1 VNWNGVSTLIVIAV
15 VFGALFRKRL
25 LAWLA
30 RRRQDNA
37 KPRAVPPEIIP
48 PTPFDQAA
56 LSSRLYELDKVFG
69 PFGSSAAHPS
79 DLYAQGD
86 FKEAVRLLAM
96 PNVPFET
103 VMQYVEGNSWS
114 LSSAALAALR
124 RRPECALA
132 IDRVL
137 RQCDHFAPW
146 TMYFALEF
154 LFEAEPLR
162 PIGAPLAR
170 AKEWWID
177 NRWMPN
183 IFRDYLVRCT
193 DRGDTIAFGPSLWA
207 AGTAPNALIRRFL
220 QTIAHPAAAI
230 LTKEIDDATP
240 PASSST
246 ASSAPEDVGTLKKV
260 GQFWTSERDA
270 EFLVEPADWSKAFAL
285 AENAV
290 RQNSPRS
297 LLVSGEPLVGKSS
310 FLRLLAAKIARDG
323 WTVFE
328 ARGADLQA
336 DQIYIGQ
343 LEGRIRQVIDEMANA
358 RRMIWYI
365 PDIVQLAM
373 SGTHSGQSATILDQI
388 IPAISAGRLVVWA
401 EASPKGMARL
411 LRINPSLR
419 GLFEIV
425 AIEPMSAANTLPLAR
440 DVMEQMADRANI
452 RFESDCAEVARDT
465 VSQYMGSSALP
476 GSVLLMLK
484 LTAVRAEKKD
494 EVISARQILE
504 TLSQLSGLPL
514 AILDTREQIDLTSVR
529 DFFNV
534 RVLGQ
539 DEAVGAVVD
548 RIAML
553 KAGLNDPGKPI
564 GVFLFAGPTGT
575 GKTELAKAV
584 SEYLFGS
591 AERLIRLDMSEFQTH
606 DSMSKILGQSSSSAF
621 EADSLISRVRKQPFS
636 VLLLDEFEKSHPMI
650 WDLFLQAFDEG
661 RLTDAM
667 GQTADLRHC
676 LIILTSNLGATAHRS
691 LGLGFAPQE
700 DVFTKEQVLRA
711 IAQTYRP
718 EFQNRLDKVIVF
730 RPLTRELMRGILKK
744 ELASLLE
751 RRGLRDRSWAIEW
764 ESSALEFLLE
774 RGFSP
779 EMGARPL
786 KRAIDQYVVA
796 PLAAI
801 IVERRFPEGEQFLF
815 VRSDGNGIQAEF
827 VDPDAKPPA
836 DGEAFVEAP
845 SAAAPPSLVAV
856 VLAPG
861 GSRAEFQMLQDE
873 YADIERVQ
881 QSAEWTGLKDDLAE
895 DMATADFWTRPDRF
909 GVLARF
915 ALMDR
920 VKSATETAKALRG
933 RLERYGRSP
942 SHYSAQLSGRM
953 ALQLFLIQ
961 EGIRDALE
969 NAPIELALVIEP
981 VFEGTTDRLATLGWC
996 QRLGSMYRAWA
1007 GKRRMQIL
1015 EIQGVGKDKETPILM
1030 VSGFGAHRILA
1041 PEAGL
1046 HVFELS
1052 EGAAGRVTA
1061 RVRLAAVPLGDVPA
1075 AKERKLI
1082 VTALDEAPRA
1092 NAVVRRYREEP
1103 PLVRDAAGKW
1113 RSGRLDLVMGGDFDL
1128 LQAGE
1133 R

>member
-1 VNWNGVSTLIVIAV
+1 M
-15 VFGALFRKRL
+15 RL
-25 LAWLA
+25 LTA
-30 RRRQDNA
+30 
-37 KPRAVPPEIIP
+37 
-48 PTPFDQAA
+48 
-56 LSSRLYELDKVFG
+56 
-69 PFGSSAAHPS
+69 
-79 DLYAQGD
+79 
-86 FKEAVRLLAM
+86 
-96 PNVPFET
+96 PNVPLAT
-103 VMQYVEGNSWS
+103 VMQFVEGNSWS
-114 LSSAALAALR
+114 LSSLGLAALR
-124 RRPECALA
+124 QRGDKDPYTVQ
-132 IDRVL
+132 RVL
-137 RQCDHFAPW
+137 RQCEHYAPW
-146 TMYFALEF
+146 TIHFALEL
-154 LFEAEPLR
+154 LFEAEPRILPGEPVLR
-162 PIGAPLAR
+162 AR
-170 AKEWWID
+170 DWWPD

-183 IFRDYLVRCT
+183 IFRDYLERCSL
-193 DRGDTIAFGPSLWA
+193 RGDEATFGSGKLQ
-207 AGTAPNALIRRFL
+207 GVNAS
-220 QTIAHPAAAI
+220 
-230 LTKEIDDATP
+230 TKEIIKKFLERVPLQFAGVLAQELDIDALDAGEIDGSEPSGQSSP
-240 PASSST
+240 PPSIDNTSILFQ
-246 ASSAPEDVGTLKKV
+246 VGR
-260 GQFWTSERDA
+260 FWNDKDLD
-270 EFLVEPADWSKAFAL
+270 FLVEPEVWRKAFAAAGATL
-285 AENAV
+285 Q
-290 RQNSPRS
+290 QNPPRS
-297 LLVSGEPLVGKSS
+297 VLVSGEPLVGKSS
-310 FLRLLAAKIARDG
+310 FLSLLAKKIAPDG
-323 WTVFE
+323 WSVFE

-343 LEGRIRQVIDEMANA
+343 LEGRIRQVVDELAKA
-358 RRMIWYI
+358 RRTIWYI

-388 IPAISAGRLVVWA
+388 IPAIAAGRLVVWA

-419 GLFEIV
+419 GLFETV
-425 AIEPMSAANTLPLAR
+425 TVEPMTADETLALTR
-440 DVMEQMADRANI
+440 DVLRQMAERANI
-452 RFESDCAEVARDT
+452 SFAPDCAEVARDT
-465 VSQYMGSSALP
+465 VGQYMGSNALP

-494 EVISARQILE
+494 EIISSRQILE

-514 AILDTREQIDLTSVR
+514 SILDTREQLDLAAVR
-529 DFFNV
+529 EFFNA

-584 SEYLFGS
+584 SEFLFGS

-606 DSMSKILGQSSSSAF
+606 DSMSKILGQSTASAF
-621 EADSLISRVRKQPFS
+621 EADSLIGRVRKQPFS

-676 LIILTSNLGATAHRS
+676 LIILTSNLGATSHRS

-730 RPLTRELMRGILKK
+730 RPLTRELMRGILRK
-744 ELASLLE
+744 ELASLLD
-751 RRGLRDRSWAIEW
+751 RRGLKDRAWAIEW

-801 IVERRFPEGEQFLF
+801 IVEKRFPEGEQFLF

-827 VDPDAKPPA
+827 VDPDAEPRA
-836 DGEAFVEAP
+836 DGEALAVTP
-845 SAAAPPSLVAV
+845 SAAAPSSLAAV
-856 VLAPG
+856 VLMPSG
-861 GSRAEFQMLQDE
+861 TRAEYQMLQDE
-873 YADIERVQ
+873 CADVERML
-881 QSAEWTGLKDDLAE
+881 QSAEWTGLKEHLAGE
-895 DMATADFWTRPDRF
+895 MATAEFWTRPDRF

-920 VKSATETAKALRG
+920 VKSATETANALRG
-933 RLERYGRSP
+933 RLQRYSRSP
-942 SHYSAQLSGRM
+942 SHYSTQLSGRL
-953 ALQLFLIQ
+953 ASQLYLVR
-961 EGIRDALE
+961 EGIKDALDD
-969 NAPIELALVIEP
+969 APIELALTVEP
-981 VFEGTTDRLATLGWC
+981 VLDGAGDRLATLGWC
-996 QRLGSMYRAWA
+996 QKLRSMYRGWA
-1007 GKRRMQIL
+1007 DKRRMQVA
-1015 EIQGVGKDKETPILM
+1015 EIQGAGPDKDTPILI

-1046 HVFELS
+1046 HVFEQS
-1052 EGAAGRVTA
+1052 EGAVGRLAA
-1061 RVRLAAVPLGDVPA
+1061 RVRLGAVPLGDVPA
-1075 AKERKLI
+1075 AKERKVI
-1082 VTALDEAPRA
+1082 VKALDKAPRV
-1092 NAVVRRYREEP
+1092 NTVVRRYREEP

-1113 RSGRLDLVMGGDFDL
+1113 RSGRLDLVLGGDFDL

>member
-1 VNWNGVSTLIVIAV
+1 
-15 VFGALFRKRL
+15 
-25 LAWLA
+25 
-30 RRRQDNA
+30 
-37 KPRAVPPEIIP
+37 
-48 PTPFDQAA
+48 
-56 LSSRLYELDKVFG
+56 
-69 PFGSSAAHPS
+69 
-79 DLYAQGD
+79 
-86 FKEAVRLLAM
+86 
-96 PNVPFET
+96 
-103 VMQYVEGNSWS
+103 
-114 LSSAALAALR
+114 
-124 RRPECALA
+124 
-132 IDRVL
+132 
-137 RQCDHFAPW
+137 
-146 TMYFALEF
+146 
-154 LFEAEPLR
+154 
-162 PIGAPLAR
+162 
-170 AKEWWID
+170 
-177 NRWMPN
+177 
-183 IFRDYLVRCT
+183 
-193 DRGDTIAFGPSLWA
+193 
-207 AGTAPNALIRRFL
+207 
-220 QTIAHPAAAI
+220 
-230 LTKEIDDATP
+230 
-240 PASSST
+240 
-246 ASSAPEDVGTLKKV
+246 
-260 GQFWTSERDA
+260 
-270 EFLVEPADWSKAFAL
+270 
-285 AENAV
+285 
-290 RQNSPRS
+290 
-297 LLVSGEPLVGKSS
+297 
-310 FLRLLAAKIARDG
+310 
-323 WTVFE
+323 
-328 ARGADLQA
+328 
-336 DQIYIGQ
+336 
-343 LEGRIRQVIDEMANA
+343 
-358 RRMIWYI
+358 
-365 PDIVQLAM
+365 
-373 SGTHSGQSATILDQI
+373 
-388 IPAISAGRLVVWA
+388 
-401 EASPKGMARL
+401 
-411 LRINPSLR
+411 
-419 GLFEIV
+419 
-425 AIEPMSAANTLPLAR
+425 
-440 DVMEQMADRANI
+440 
-452 RFESDCAEVARDT
+452 
-465 VSQYMGSSALP
+465 
-476 GSVLLMLK
+476 
-484 LTAVRAEKKD
+484 
-494 EVISARQILE
+494 
-504 TLSQLSGLPL
+504 
-514 AILDTREQIDLTSVR
+514 
-529 DFFNV
+529 
-534 RVLGQ
+534 
-539 DEAVGAVVD
+539 
-548 RIAML
+548 
-553 KAGLNDPGKPI
+553 
-564 GVFLFAGPTGT
+564 
-575 GKTELAKAV
+575 
-584 SEYLFGS
+584 
-591 AERLIRLDMSEFQTH
+591 
-606 DSMSKILGQSSSSAF
+606 MSKILGQSSSSAF

-827 VDPDAKPPA
+827 VDPDAEPPA

-845 SAAAPPSLVAV
+845 SAAAPPSLAAV

-953 ALQLFLIQ
+953 ALQLFLIR

-981 VFEGTTDRLATLGWC
+981 VFEGATDRLATLGWC

-1007 GKRRMQIL
+1007 GKRRMQIS
-1015 EIQGVGKDKETPILM
+1015 EIQGVGKDKDTPILM

-1082 VTALDEAPRA
+1082 VRALDEAPRL

>member
-1 VNWNGVSTLIVIAV
+1 
-15 VFGALFRKRL
+15 
-25 LAWLA
+25 
-30 RRRQDNA
+30 
-37 KPRAVPPEIIP
+37 
-48 PTPFDQAA
+48 
-56 LSSRLYELDKVFG
+56 
-69 PFGSSAAHPS
+69 
-79 DLYAQGD
+79 
-86 FKEAVRLLAM
+86 M
-96 PNVPFET
+96 
-103 VMQYVEGNSWS
+103 
-114 LSSAALAALR
+114 
-124 RRPECALA
+124 
-132 IDRVL
+132 
-137 RQCDHFAPW
+137 
-146 TMYFALEF
+146 
-154 LFEAEPLR
+154 
-162 PIGAPLAR
+162 
-170 AKEWWID
+170 
-177 NRWMPN
+177 
-183 IFRDYLVRCT
+183 
-193 DRGDTIAFGPSLWA
+193 
-207 AGTAPNALIRRFL
+207 
-220 QTIAHPAAAI
+220 
-230 LTKEIDDATP
+230 
-240 PASSST
+240 
-246 ASSAPEDVGTLKKV
+246 
-260 GQFWTSERDA
+260 
-270 EFLVEPADWSKAFAL
+270 
-285 AENAV
+285 

-310 FLRLLAAKIARDG
+310 FLRLLAGKIARDG

-358 RRMIWYI
+358 RQMIWYI

-452 RFESDCAEVARDT
+452 RFEPDCAEVARDT
-465 VSQYMGSSALP
+465 VSQYMGSGALP

-484 LTAVRAEKKD
+484 LTAVRAGEKD

-514 AILDTREQIDLTSVR
+514 AILDTKEQLDLTSVR
-529 DFFNV
+529 DFFNA

-764 ESSALEFLLE
+764 ESSASEFLLE

-827 VDPDAKPPA
+827 VDPDAELPA

-845 SAAAPPSLVAV
+845 SAAAPPSLAAV

-873 YADIERVQ
+873 YADIVRVQ

-953 ALQLFLIQ
+953 ALQLFLIR

-981 VFEGTTDRLATLGWC
+981 VFEGATDRLATLGWC
-996 QRLGSMYRAWA
+996 RRLGSMYRAWA
-1007 GKRRMQIL
+1007 GKRRMQIS
-1015 EIQGVGKDKETPILM
+1015 EIQGVGKDKDTPILM

-1061 RVRLAAVPLGDVPA
+1061 RGASCRRAA
-1075 AKERKLI
+1075 RR
-1082 VTALDEAPRA
+1082 RA
-1092 NAVVRRYREEP
+1092 CREG
-1103 PLVRDAAGKW
+1103 A
-1113 RSGRLDLVMGGDFDL
+1113 
-1128 LQAGE
+1128 
-1133 R
+1133 